1 MPTAEAQTP
10 PRRVKTAAIGPES
23 INQKARLVT
32 GYIST
37 VDVDMVGDVVLPEG
51 MDDTSYFASTRSVNL
66 FHNQE
71 APVGVNRALS
81 VRPGK
86 GVYAVTYIGKHALGE
101 DTLTMIEEGIIRAHS
116 IEWDWRTLDE
126 GPPTVDELKR
136 YGPGCKNVFR
146 KWTLTRYAF
155 CPNPMNPY
163 AVIDGVKSDDALRER
178 EAAWKAMEALFTAGR
193 IHRSSA
199 VAAGFPDSAARKVFR
214 VTPIVP
220 APKVWR
226 VTA

>member
-1 MPTAEAQTP
+1 MPATDT
-10 PRRVKTAAIGPES
+10 RRCKTAPLGPES

-37 VDVDMVGDVVLPEG
+37 IDPDMIGDVVLPEG
-51 MDDTSYFASTRSVNL
+51 MDETSYFASTRSVNL
-66 FHNQE
+66 YHDPE
-71 APVGVNRALS
+71 SPVGVNRALS
-81 VRPGK
+81 IRPGK

-116 IEWDWRTLDE
+116 IEWDPRTLEE
-126 GPPTVDELKR
+126 GRPTKDELAR
-136 YGPGCKNVFR
+136 YGAGCKNVFR
-146 KWTLTRYAF
+146 RWTLTRYAF

-178 EAAWKAMEALFTAGR
+178 EATWKAMEALFTSGR

-199 VAAGFPDSAARKVFR
+199 VAAGFPDSAERKVFR
-214 VTPIVP
+214 VTPAI
-220 APKVWR
+220 APKVWK
-226 VTA
+226 VGAGAA